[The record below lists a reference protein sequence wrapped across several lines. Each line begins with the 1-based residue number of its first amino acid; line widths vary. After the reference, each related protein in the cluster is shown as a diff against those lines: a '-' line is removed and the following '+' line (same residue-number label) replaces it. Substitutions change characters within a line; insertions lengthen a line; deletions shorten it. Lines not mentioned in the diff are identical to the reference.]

1 MTSGKHLRAA
11 ISTPDVRRIVAVTSF
26 LLIAVLVVVGIF
38 VLRNR
43 EIETKPWFAGYVDVT
58 LAPPLAF
65 ETPTSAHTKN
75 VLLSFIVADPA
86 NPCEPHWGTHYSLD
100 QAGTL
105 LDLDAKIAKLRKNG
119 GRAAI
124 SFGGAAS
131 TELATSCID
140 LPSLQNAYQRVIDRY
155 EVSTVDFDIEG
166 DNLQDSVAGARRA
179 QAVAQIQKDRADRG
193 KPLDV
198 WLTLPVSPRGLTDEG
213 VAEIEQML
221 SEGVDLAGVNIMTMN
236 YGASRIAGQSMLQA
250 SEAAA
255 VAAHSQLGIIYQRAG
270 LGLDDAAVWAKI
282 GLTPMIGTNEITA
295 DVFTVQDA
303 TQFAEFAQSKNVG
316 RMSQWSN
323 NRDIQ
328 CATATLNPVIAPH
341 TCSGVTQ
348 DNGVFSNILGEPFT
362 DRFK

>member
-1 MTSGKHLRAA
+1 LTSGRHLRAA
-11 ISTPDVRRIVAVTSF
+11 LLTPNVRRPVTMISF
-26 LLIAVLVVVGIF
+26 LLIAVLVVAGIF
-38 VLRNR
+38 VWRNR
-43 EIETKPWFAGYVDVT
+43 AIETKPWFAGYVDVT
-58 LAPPLAF
+58 LAPALAF
-65 ETPTSAHTKN
+65 ETPTSIHTKN

-131 TELATSCID
+131 TELATSCTD
-140 LPSLQNAYQRVIDRY
+140 LPSLQNAYQSVIDRY

-166 DNLQDSVAGARRA
+166 ENLQDSDAGARRA
-179 QAVAQIQKDRADRG
+179 QAVAQVQKDRADRG

-198 WLTLPVSPRGLTDEG
+198 WLTLPVSPHGLTDEG

-221 SEGVDLAGVNIMTMN
+221 GKGVDLAGVNIMTMN
-236 YGASRIAGQSMLQA
+236 YGASRIQGQGMLEA

-270 LGLDDAAVWAKI
+270 LGLDDAAAWTKI

-303 TQFAEFAQSKNVG
+303 TRFAEFALSKNVG

-323 NRDIQ
+323 NRDTQ
-328 CATATLNPVIAPH
+328 CAAPSLDPAIAPH
-341 TCSGVTQ
+341 TCSGVSQ
-348 DNGVFSNILGEPFT
+348 DNGDFSNILGVPFT
-362 DRFK
+362 GRFR